1 MILNETTLLI
11 LTGDVFFMLHLSEY
25 FLIQCWEETL
35 KVHMFQVINVTM
47 TYGIIVNYNID
58 YYIELT
64 AKHQIVE

>member
-1 MILNETTLLI
+1 MILKETTI
-11 LTGDVFFMLHLSEY
+11 LNFTGDVFFMLHLSEY

-64 AKHQIVE
+64 AEHQIVE